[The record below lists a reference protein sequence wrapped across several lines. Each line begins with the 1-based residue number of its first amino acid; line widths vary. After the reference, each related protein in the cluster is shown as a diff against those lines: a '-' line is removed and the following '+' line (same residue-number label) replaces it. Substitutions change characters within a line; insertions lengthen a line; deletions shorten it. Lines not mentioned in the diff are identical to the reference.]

1 MSSEGVVCV
10 SEQEGKDRGW
20 FSTPRGTMLALVALV
35 GFFYGGSSLM
45 WGYWGR
51 AAAGLGA
58 MGVALW
64 IGSRLNE
71 RPGPPDAPESR

>member
-1 MSSEGVVCV
+1 MP
-10 SEQEGKDRGW
+10 EQEGHDGGM
-20 FSTPRGTMLALVALV
+20 FSTTGGMILALIALV

-58 MGVALW
+58 MGIALW
-64 IGSRLNE
+64 VASRLNQ
-71 RPGPPDAPESR
+71 RPGPPGASESRQP